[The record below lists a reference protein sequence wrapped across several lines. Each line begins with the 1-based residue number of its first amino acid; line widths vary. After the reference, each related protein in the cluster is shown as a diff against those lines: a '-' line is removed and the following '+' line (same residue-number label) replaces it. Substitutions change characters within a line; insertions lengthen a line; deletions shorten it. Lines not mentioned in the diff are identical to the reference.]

1 MNCSEGYFPILTK
14 LNDLEH
20 YFVCDK
26 CYENCQTCSMGG
38 DAQKINCKTCK
49 ENQIK
54 YNDSCFDI
62 ANNTTKSF
70 YEPESNDSY
79 ITSCNEKFGKYIK
92 EDSNE
97 CIHLPNEE
105 EGYYISN
112 NITGLLLNCHDNCLS
127 CKNGPNKNIYEDIQ
141 SMECISCKDLKD
153 S

>member
-14 LNDLEH
+14 LNDSED

-38 DAQKINCKTCK
+38 DAQKMNCETCK

-105 EGYYISN
+105 EG
-112 NITGLLLNCHDNCLS
+112 
-127 CKNGPNKNIYEDIQ
+127 
-141 SMECISCKDLKD
+141 
-153 S
+153 